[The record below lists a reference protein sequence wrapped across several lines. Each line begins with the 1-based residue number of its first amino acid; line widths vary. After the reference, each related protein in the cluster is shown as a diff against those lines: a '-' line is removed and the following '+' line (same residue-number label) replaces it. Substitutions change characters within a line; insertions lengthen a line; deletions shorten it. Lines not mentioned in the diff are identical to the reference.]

1 MGNTKSD
8 LYDRILAVYPEIT
21 RRRIS
26 VSLIPTTRD
35 EVWTIRLKSRKSEVF
50 ARILR
55 SSLAVFTEG
64 VSQPVKRAS
73 LGQIIAWMD

>member
-8 LYDRILAVYPEIT
+8 LYERILAVYPEIT

-26 VSLIPTTRD
+26 VSLIPTSRD

-55 SSLAVFTEG
+55 SSLAVFAEG
-64 VSQPVKRAS
+64 IGPPDKRAS